1 MKPYEKCRPNLER
14 EWLKKKIQVWKKFVE
29 QQVASAKKRGLI
41 DNDFDIKTVDKEIL
55 IEMGIADSTGK
66 ASVGSISDDGSDL
79 GDVDFLQFSDE
90 EEDEYAHLKG
100 KNLLDGYKSNKN
112 EDARIERRQ
121 QGWFNKILSHTVKD
135 KEEMVQRKKKYTDLS
150 EKVKKDNTK
159 DSTLNF

>member
-79 GDVDFLQFSDE
+79 GDVDFL
-90 EEDEYAHLKG
+90 
-100 KNLLDGYKSNKN
+100 
-112 EDARIERRQ
+112 
-121 QGWFNKILSHTVKD
+121 
-135 KEEMVQRKKKYTDLS
+135 
-150 EKVKKDNTK
+150 
-159 DSTLNF
+159 